1 MMKMYL
7 ININMSRNISLKEA
21 FKMAGNTLVSNKL
34 RSSLTMLGIIIG
46 NASVITLVGLGRG
59 AQTLARNQ
67 LSNLGANV
75 LFIVPGNNDTRRR
88 GISFPKNLVLE
99 DSIAINNQVPSVK
112 EVAPQISANEIVQ
125 SNSKSLNISIAGVTP
140 EFLTVRSFEVDKGR
154 FISESDVN
162 SARSFVVIGPD
173 LKEDFFKGKEVIGEK
188 IRIKDHNYEII
199 GLLKPKGAVFG
210 SNQDKNAYIPLTTMV
225 NRISGKDPTFGISL
239 SFISV
244 EAINKNKTSAAKFQI
259 TNLLRQRH
267 NIIRDDDF
275 AVRSQED
282 ALNIVTNITSG
293 LTFLLA
299 GIGAVSLI
307 VGGIGIMNIM
317 LVSVSERTEEIG
329 LRKAIGAKQSDILI
343 QFLFEALI
351 LSSIG
356 GLVGTTTGLTCVFLL
371 GVITP
376 LPASVGITTTVSTM
390 IISGSIGLI
399 FGVLPA
405 KRASQLDPIVAL
417 RSL

>member
-1 MMKMYL
+1 
-7 ININMSRNISLKEA
+7 MSRNISLKEA
-21 FKMAGNTLVSNKL
+21 FNMAGKTLVSNKL

-59 AQTLARNQ
+59 AQTLAKNQ

-112 EVAPQISANEIVQ
+112 KVAPQISANEIVQ

-140 EFLTVRSFEVDKGR
+140 EFLDVRSFEVDEGR
-154 FISESDVN
+154 FISQSDVN

-173 LKEDFFKGKEVIGEK
+173 LKEDFFKGNTVIGEK
-188 IRIKDHNYEII
+188 IRIKDHTYEII
-199 GLLKPKGAVFG
+199 GILKPKGAVFG

-225 NRISGKDPTFGISL
+225 NRISGKDPTYGISL

-244 EAINKNKTSAAKFQI
+244 EATSKNKTSAAKFQI

-267 NIIRDDDF
+267 NIVRDDDF

-351 LSSIG
+351 LSTIG
-356 GLVGTTTGLTCVFLL
+356 GLVGTTTGLTGVFLL

-376 LPASVGITTTVSTM
+376 LPASVGITTTLSTM

>member
-1 MMKMYL
+1 
-7 ININMSRNISLKEA
+7 MSRNISLKEA
-21 FKMAGNTLVSNKL
+21 FKMASKTLISNKL

-59 AQTLARNQ
+59 AQTLAKNQ

-88 GISFPKNLVLE
+88 GIAFPKNLVL
-99 DSIAINNQVPSVK
+99 DDAYAIEEQVPSVNK
-112 EVAPQISANEIVQ
+112 VAPQISANEIVQ
-125 SNSKSLNISIAGVTP
+125 SNSKSLSISIAGITP
-140 EFLTVRSFEVDKGR
+140 EFLQVRSFEVNKGR
-154 FISESDVN
+154 FISQNDVKG
-162 SARSFVVIGPD
+162 SKSVVVIGPD
-173 LKEDFFKGKEVIGEK
+173 LKNEFFKNGIALGKK
-188 IRIKDHNYEII
+188 IRIKDHSYEII
-199 GLLKPKGAVFG
+199 GVLEPKGAVFG

-225 NRISGKDPTFGISL
+225 NRITGKDPTFGISL

-244 EAINKNKTSAAKFQI
+244 EAISKNKTSAAKFQI

-267 NIIRDDDF
+267 NILRDDDF

-329 LRKAIGAKQSDILI
+329 LRKAIGAKQSDVLV

-351 LSSIG
+351 LSVIG
-356 GLVGTTTGLTCVFLL
+356 GLIGTFTGLS
-371 GVITP
+371 GVYIVGIITP
-376 LPASVGITTTVSTM
+376 LPASVGIPTTLSTM

-405 KRASQLDPIVAL
+405 KRASKLDPIVAL

>member
-1 MMKMYL
+1 
-7 ININMSRNISLKEA
+7 
-21 FKMAGNTLVSNKL
+21 MAYKTLVSNKL
-34 RSSLTMLGIIIG
+34 RSSLTILGIIIG

-59 AQTLARNQ
+59 AQTLAKNQ

-88 GISFPKNLVLE
+88 GISFPKNLVL
-99 DSIAINNQVPSVK
+99 DDAIAIRNQVPTVEK
-112 EVAPQISANEIVQ
+112 VAPQISTNEIVQ

-140 EFLTVRSFEVDKGR
+140 EFLDVRSFEIDKGR
-154 FISESDVN
+154 FISEGDVK
-162 SARSFVVIGPD
+162 SARSYVVIGPD
-173 LKEDFFKGKEVIGEK
+173 LQEEFFSPRSSAIGKS
-188 IRIKDHNYEII
+188 IRIKDNTYEII
-199 GLLKPKGAVFG
+199 GILKPKGAVFG
-210 SNQDKNAYIPLTTMV
+210 NNQDKNAYIPLSTMV
-225 NRISGKDPTFGISL
+225 NRITGKDPTYGVSL

-267 NIIRDDDF
+267 KIIRDDDF
-275 AVRSQED
+275 AVRSQKD
-282 ALNIVTNITSG
+282 ALSIVTNITSG

-299 GIGAVSLI
+299 GIGAVSLF

-356 GLVGTTTGLTCVFLL
+356 GLIGTTTGLSGVFLL
-371 GVITP
+371 GIITP
-376 LPASVGITTTVSTM
+376 LPASVGITTTLSTM
-390 IISGSIGLI
+390 FISGSIGLI

-405 KRASQLDPIVAL
+405 KRASRLDPIVAL

>member
-1 MMKMYL
+1 
-7 ININMSRNISLKEA
+7 MSRNISLKEA
-21 FKMAGNTLVSNKL
+21 FNMAGKTLVSNKL

-59 AQTLARNQ
+59 AQTLAKNQ

-112 EVAPQISANEIVQ
+112 KVAPQISANEIVQ

-140 EFLTVRSFEVDKGR
+140 EFLEVRSFEVDEGR
-154 FISESDVN
+154 FISQSDVN

-173 LKEDFFKGKEVIGEK
+173 LKEDFFKGTTVIGEK
-188 IRIKDHNYEII
+188 IRIKDHTYEII
-199 GLLKPKGAVFG
+199 GILKPKGAVFG

-225 NRISGKDPTFGISL
+225 NRISGKDPTYGVSL

-244 EAINKNKTSAAKFQI
+244 EATSKNKTSAAKFQI

-267 NIIRDDDF
+267 NIVRDDDF

-299 GIGAVSLI
+299 GIGAVSLV

-351 LSSIG
+351 LSTIG
-356 GLVGTTTGLTCVFLL
+356 GLVGTTTGLTGVFLL

-376 LPASVGITTTVSTM
+376 LPASVGITTTLSTM

>member
-1 MMKMYL
+1 
-7 ININMSRNISLKEA
+7 MSRSISLTEA
-21 FKMAGNTLVSNKL
+21 FRMAGKTLVSNKL

-59 AQTLARNQ
+59 AQTLAQDQ

-112 EVAPQISANEIVQ
+112 KVAPQISANEIVQ

-140 EFLTVRSFEVDKGR
+140 EFLEVRSFEVEKGR
-154 FISESDVN
+154 FISNGDVK

-173 LKEDFFKGKEVIGEK
+173 LKEEFFSGKSALGKK
-188 IRIKDHNYEII
+188 IRIKDHTYEII
-199 GLLKPKGAVFG
+199 GILKPKGAVFG

-225 NRISGKDPTFGISL
+225 NRITGKDPTYGVSL

-244 EAINKNKTSAAKFQI
+244 EAINKNKTRAAKFQI

-267 NIIRDDDF
+267 NITRDDDF

-351 LSSIG
+351 LSTIG
-356 GLVGTTTGLTCVFLL
+356 GLIGTTTGLTGVFLL
-371 GVITP
+371 GILTP
-376 LPASVGITTTVSTM
+376 LPASVGLTTTCSTM

-405 KRASQLDPIVAL
+405 KRASKLDPIVAL

>member
-1 MMKMYL
+1 MMNVRL

-21 FKMAGNTLVSNKL
+21 FSMAAKTLVSNKL

-59 AQTLARNQ
+59 AQTLAKNQ

-112 EVAPQISANEIVQ
+112 KVAPQISANEIVQ
-125 SNSKSLNISIAGVTP
+125 SGSKSLNISIAGITP
-140 EFLTVRSFEVDKGR
+140 EFLEVRSFEVDKGR
-154 FISESDVN
+154 FISQSDVDG
-162 SARSFVVIGPD
+162 ARSFVVIGPD
-173 LKEDFFKGKEVIGEK
+173 LKDEFFDNGKVLGEK
-188 IRIKDHNYEII
+188 IRIKEQTYEII
-199 GLLKPKGAVFG
+199 GILKPKGAVFG

-225 NRISGKDPTFGISL
+225 NRISGKDPTYGISL

-244 EAINKNKTSAAKFQI
+244 EAIDKNQTSAAKFQI

-267 NIIRDDDF
+267 KITRDDDF

-299 GIGAVSLI
+299 GIGAVSLV

-351 LSSIG
+351 LSTIG
-356 GLVGTTTGLTCVFLL
+356 GLIGTTTGLTGVLLL
-371 GVITP
+371 GIITP
-376 LPASVGITTTVSTM
+376 LPASVGLTTTVSTM
-390 IISGSIGLI
+390 MISGSIGLI

-405 KRASQLDPIVAL
+405 KRASKLDPIVAL

>member
-1 MMKMYL
+1 
-7 ININMSRNISLKEA
+7 MSRNISLKEA
-21 FKMAGNTLVSNKL
+21 FNMAGKTLVSNKL

-59 AQTLARNQ
+59 AQTLAKNQ

-112 EVAPQISANEIVQ
+112 KVAPQISANEIVQ
-125 SNSKSLNISIAGVTP
+125 SNSKSLNISIAGITP
-140 EFLTVRSFEVDKGR
+140 EFLDVRSFEVDEGR
-154 FISESDVN
+154 FISQSDVN
-162 SARSFVVIGPD
+162 AARSFVVIGPD
-173 LKEDFFKGKEVIGEK
+173 LKADFFKGNSVIGEK
-188 IRIKDHNYEII
+188 IRIKDHTYEII
-199 GLLKPKGAVFG
+199 GILKPKGAVFG
-210 SNQDKNAYIPLTTMV
+210 SNQDKNAYIPITTMV
-225 NRISGKDPTFGISL
+225 NRISGKDPTYGVSL

-351 LSSIG
+351 LSTIG
-356 GLVGTTTGLTCVFLL
+356 GLVGTTTGLTGVFLL

-376 LPASVGITTTVSTM
+376 LPASVGLTTTLSTM

>member
-1 MMKMYL
+1 
-7 ININMSRNISLKEA
+7 MSRNISLKEA
-21 FKMAGNTLVSNKL
+21 FNMAGKTLVSNKL

-59 AQTLARNQ
+59 AQTLAKNQ

-112 EVAPQISANEIVQ
+112 KVAPQISANEIVQ

-140 EFLTVRSFEVDKGR
+140 EFLDVRSFEVEEGR
-154 FISESDVN
+154 FITQSDVN

-173 LKEDFFKGKEVIGEK
+173 LKEDFFKGNSVIGEK
-188 IRIKDHNYEII
+188 IRIKDHTYEII
-199 GLLKPKGAVFG
+199 GMLKPKGAVFG

-225 NRISGKDPTFGISL
+225 NRISGKDPTYGVSL

-351 LSSIG
+351 LSTIG
-356 GLVGTTTGLTCVFLL
+356 GLVGTTTGLTGVFLL

-376 LPASVGITTTVSTM
+376 LPASVGLTTTLSTM

>member
-1 MMKMYL
+1 
-7 ININMSRNISLKEA
+7 MSRNISLKEA
-21 FKMAGNTLVSNKL
+21 FNMAGKTLVSNKL

-59 AQTLARNQ
+59 AQTLAKNQ

-112 EVAPQISANEIVQ
+112 KVAPQISANEIVQ

-140 EFLTVRSFEVDKGR
+140 EFLDVRSFEVDEGR
-154 FISESDVN
+154 FISQSDVN

-173 LKEDFFKGKEVIGEK
+173 LKEDFFKGNTVIGEK
-188 IRIKDHNYEII
+188 IRIKDHTYEII
-199 GLLKPKGAVFG
+199 GILKPKGAVFG
-210 SNQDKNAYIPLTTMV
+210 SNQDKNAYIPLSTMV
-225 NRISGKDPTFGISL
+225 NRISGKDPTYGVSL

-244 EAINKNKTSAAKFQI
+244 EATSKNKTSAAKFQI

-267 NIIRDDDF
+267 NIVRDDDF

-351 LSSIG
+351 LSTIG
-356 GLVGTTTGLTCVFLL
+356 GLVGTTTGLTGVFLL

-376 LPASVGITTTVSTM
+376 LPASVGITTTLSTM

>member
-1 MMKMYL
+1 
-7 ININMSRNISLKEA
+7 MSRNISVNEA
-21 FKMAGNTLVSNKL
+21 FRMAAKTLVSNKL
-34 RSSLTMLGIIIG
+34 RSTLTMLGIVIG

-59 AQTLARNQ
+59 AQTLAKNQ

-88 GISFPKNLVLE
+88 GISFPKTLVLE
-99 DSIAINNQVPSVK
+99 DSKAIKDQVPSVK
-112 EVAPQISANEIVQ
+112 RVAPQISANEIVQ
-125 SNSKSLNISIAGVTP
+125 SNSKSLNISIAGITP
-140 EFLTVRSFEVDKGR
+140 DFLEVRSFEIDKGR
-154 FISESDVN
+154 FISKNDVN
-162 SARSFVVIGPD
+162 AARSFVVIGPD
-173 LKEDFFKGKEVIGEK
+173 LKEEFFNQKEPLGEK
-188 IRIKDHNYEII
+188 IRIKDHTYEII
-199 GLLKPKGAVFG
+199 GILKPKGAVFG

-225 NRISGKDPTFGISL
+225 NRITGKDPTYGVSL

-244 EAINKNKTSAAKFQI
+244 EAINKNKTRAAKFQI

-267 NIIRDDDF
+267 KIIRDDDF

-351 LSSIG
+351 LSVIG
-356 GLVGTTTGLTCVFLL
+356 GLIGTTSGLSAVFLL

-376 LPASVGITTTVSTM
+376 LPASVGLTTTISTM
-390 IISGSIGLI
+390 MISGSIGLI

-405 KRASQLDPIVAL
+405 KRASKLDPIVAL

>member
-1 MMKMYL
+1 
-7 ININMSRNISLKEA
+7 MSRNISLKEA
-21 FKMAGNTLVSNKL
+21 FNMAGKTLVSNKL

-59 AQTLARNQ
+59 AQTLAKNQ

-75 LFIVPGNNDTRRR
+75 LFIVPGNTDTRRR

-112 EVAPQISANEIVQ
+112 KVAPQISANEIVQ

-140 EFLTVRSFEVDKGR
+140 EFLDVRSFEVDEGR
-154 FISESDVN
+154 FISQSDVN

-173 LKEDFFKGKEVIGEK
+173 LKEDFFKGNTVIGEK
-188 IRIKDHNYEII
+188 IRIKDHTYEII
-199 GLLKPKGAVFG
+199 GILKPKGAVFG

-225 NRISGKDPTFGISL
+225 NRISGKDPTYGVSL

-244 EAINKNKTSAAKFQI
+244 EATSKNKTSAAKFQI

-267 NIIRDDDF
+267 NIVRDDDF

-351 LSSIG
+351 LSTIG
-356 GLVGTTTGLTCVFLL
+356 GLVGTTTGLTGVFLL

-376 LPASVGITTTVSTM
+376 LPASVGITTTLSTM

>member
-1 MMKMYL
+1 
-7 ININMSRNISLKEA
+7 MSRNISLKEA
-21 FKMAGNTLVSNKL
+21 FNMAGKTLVSNKL

-59 AQTLARNQ
+59 AQTLAKNQ

-112 EVAPQISANEIVQ
+112 KVAPQISANEIVQ

-140 EFLTVRSFEVDKGR
+140 EFLDVRSFEVDEGR
-154 FISESDVN
+154 FISQSDVN

-173 LKEDFFKGKEVIGEK
+173 LKEDFFKGNSVIGEK
-188 IRIKDHNYEII
+188 IRIKDHTYEII
-199 GLLKPKGAVFG
+199 GMLKPKGAVFG

-225 NRISGKDPTFGISL
+225 NRISGKDPTYGVSL

-244 EAINKNKTSAAKFQI
+244 EAINKNKTRAAKFQI

-282 ALNIVTNITSG
+282 ALKIVTNITSG

-351 LSSIG
+351 LSTIG
-356 GLVGTTTGLTCVFLL
+356 GLVGTTTGLTGVFLL

-376 LPASVGITTTVSTM
+376 LPASVGLTTTLSTM

>member
-1 MMKMYL
+1 
-7 ININMSRNISLKEA
+7 MSRNISLKEA
-21 FKMAGNTLVSNKL
+21 FNMAGKTLVSNKL

-59 AQTLARNQ
+59 AQTLAKNQ

-112 EVAPQISANEIVQ
+112 KVAPQISANEIVQ

-140 EFLTVRSFEVDKGR
+140 EFLDVRSFEVDEGR
-154 FISESDVN
+154 FISQSDLN

-173 LKEDFFKGKEVIGEK
+173 LKEDFFKGNTVIGEK
-188 IRIKDHNYEII
+188 IRIKDHTYEII
-199 GLLKPKGAVFG
+199 GILKPKGAVFG

-225 NRISGKDPTFGISL
+225 NRISGKDPTYGVSL

-244 EAINKNKTSAAKFQI
+244 EATSKNKTSAAKFQI

-267 NIIRDDDF
+267 NIVRDDDF

-351 LSSIG
+351 LSTIG
-356 GLVGTTTGLTCVFLL
+356 GLVGTTTGLTGVFLL

-376 LPASVGITTTVSTM
+376 LPASVGITTTLSTM